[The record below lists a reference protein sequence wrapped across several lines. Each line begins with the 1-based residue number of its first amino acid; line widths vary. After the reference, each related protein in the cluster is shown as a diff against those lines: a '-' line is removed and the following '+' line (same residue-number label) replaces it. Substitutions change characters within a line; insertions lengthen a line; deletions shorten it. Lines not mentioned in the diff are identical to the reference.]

1 MRQGLPLVEQT
12 FTTAGQWQRSQELD
26 QGLPAARYQGCSGV
40 TSRYGSGPP
49 AAARPRHYR
58 SGVRTWFEIEE
69 TDVYLTA
76 RETLLRR
83 CEAWAAA
90 RGLTMAPSLAE
101 ALLDSR
107 HFSTDGRLGYWT
119 PAQVERAL
127 LHWIPGKVTAAP
139 QDLLGAPETLRT
151 LLRYLQA
158 TGLRDPRGATVAEN
172 EAAIDAAAAEFSA
185 AIADPDKYGL
195 AKTMALAAGLD
206 QPEALEDFLQSGP
219 ESLPDVDPEV
229 VQAAMARQARLP
241 ALNAERRMPQLPV
254 RLPARAELAVAAGR
268 SKVACQF
275 RALAEWLGP
284 QGRALTPAK
293 NIRPADARELIT
305 LLGTGDEGLKFRSA
319 AELPGLNLVVSWAL
333 EARLIRR
340 QGTRLLPVP
349 KARPLLADAEALWQR
364 AFEAAFAIGD
374 AACRPTWAD
383 EPPSPVQQ
391 TYDLVVPD
399 VLATI
404 YSMEEPVPVPRLAE
418 SVWQGV
424 EARFDLDH
432 VSSFLLKSLRART
445 DRDVEHIFDAFEAL
459 GAVTSVRAMAD
470 GMFLQD
476 LANPA
481 ASPFDR
487 AGSAALRRQL
497 KEPVRLVSLT
507 PLGTRA
513 MRERMLAE
521 GREAALVGELAD
533 AAPAE
538 MLGVVA
544 EHYTDASAAEEV
556 ARWREAHG
564 GSLDPLVQ
572 AIDDCPFVTRRVALL
587 QALASAVPEG
597 SQLLTDLARDPEH
610 RPVALL
616 TRRTDLRPPD
626 ATPEEATWMMI
637 GTLLE
642 LLELGGPEAV
652 SEQLAQLPPGQRK
665 ECVRTVLASGFPVP
679 ETLEEFRSLV
689 AAPLLHG
696 PPRLHPAADV
706 TRTQRTRPKRPRR
719 R

>member
-1 MRQGLPLVEQT
+1 
-12 FTTAGQWQRSQELD
+12 
-26 QGLPAARYQGCSGV
+26 
-40 TSRYGSGPP
+40 
-49 AAARPRHYR
+49 
-58 SGVRTWFEIEE
+58 VRTWFEIEE

-83 CEAWAAA
+83 CGAWAAA
-90 RGLTMAPSLAE
+90 RGLVMVPSLAE

-107 HFSTDGRLGYWT
+107 HFSSDGRLGYWT

-127 LHWIPGKVTAAP
+127 LGWIPGKVTAAP
-139 QDLLGAPETLRT
+139 ENLLDAPETLRT
-151 LLRYLQA
+151 MLRYLAA

-185 AIADPDKYGL
+185 AIADPARYGL

-206 QPEALEDFLQSGP
+206 KPEAIEAFLQGGP
-219 ESLPDVDPEV
+219 ETLPDVDPGV

-241 ALNAERRMPQLPV
+241 ALNAERKMAQLPV
-254 RLPARAELAVAAGR
+254 RLPALEELATAAEH
-268 SKVACQF
+268 SKVVTQF
-275 RALAEWLGP
+275 RALTEWLGP
-284 QGRALTPAK
+284 LGRELTAAK
-293 NIRPADARELIT
+293 NIRPADARDLIS
-305 LLGTGDEGLKFRSA
+305 LLGTGDDGLKFHSA
-319 AELPGLNLVVSWAL
+319 AELPGLSLVIAWAQQ
-333 EARLIRR
+333 ARVIRR
-340 QGTRLLPVP
+340 QGTRLLPVA

-364 AFEAAFAIGD
+364 AFEAAFAIGE
-374 AACRPTWAD
+374 AVCRSTWAD

-399 VLATI
+399 ILATV

-424 EARFDLDH
+424 EAKFDLDQ
-432 VSSFLLKSLRART
+432 VSSFILESLRARAE
-445 DRDVEHIFDAFEAL
+445 RDVAHIFDAFEAL

-476 LANPA
+476 LADPA

-487 AGSAALRRQL
+487 PRSAALRRQM
-497 KEPVRLVSLT
+497 KDPVQLVSLT

-513 MRERMLAE
+513 VRERMLAE

-533 AAPAE
+533 AVPAE

-544 EHYTDASAAEEV
+544 EHYTSASAAEEI

-587 QALASAVPEG
+587 QTLARAVPEG
-597 SQLLTDLARDPEH
+597 PQLLSDLARDPSR
-610 RPVALL
+610 RPVVLL
-616 TRRTDLRPPD
+616 ARRPDLRPPD
-626 ATPEEATWMMI
+626 ATPEEATWMMV
-637 GTLLE
+637 GTFLE

-652 SEQLAQLPPGQRK
+652 TEQLNQFPPGRRK
-665 ECVRTVLASGFPVP
+665 EFARTVLASGFPVP
-679 ETLEEFRSLV
+679 ETLEEFRTLV

-696 PPRLHPAADV
+696 RPQPHPAAHV
-706 TRTQRTRPKRPRR
+706 TRTQHTRPKRPRR
-719 R
+719 H

>member
-1 MRQGLPLVEQT
+1 M
-12 FTTAGQWQRSQELD
+12 
-26 QGLPAARYQGCSGV
+26 
-40 TSRYGSGPP
+40 
-49 AAARPRHYR
+49 
-58 SGVRTWFEIEE
+58 RTWFEIEE
-69 TDVYLTA
+69 TDVYLTV

-83 CEAWAAA
+83 CAAWTAS
-90 RGLTMAPSLAE
+90 RGLAMVPSLAE

-127 LHWIPGKVTAAP
+127 LHWVPGKVTAAP
-139 QDLLGAPETLRT
+139 EDLLGAPETLRS
-151 LLRYLQA
+151 LLRYLEA

-185 AIADPDKYGL
+185 AVADPGRYGL

-206 QPEALEDFLQSGP
+206 NPEAIEAFLQEGP
-219 ESLPDVDPEV
+219 GTPPDVDPGV

-241 ALNAERRMPQLPV
+241 ALNAERKMTQLPV
-254 RLPARAELAVAAGR
+254 RLPAPDELATAAEH
-268 SKVACQF
+268 SKVVAQF
-275 RALAEWLGP
+275 RALAEWLRP
-284 QGRALTPAK
+284 QGRELTVAK
-293 NIRPADARELIT
+293 NIRPADARELVI
-305 LLGTGDEGLKFRSA
+305 LLGAGDEGLKFRSA
-319 AELPGLNLVVSWAL
+319 SELPGLSLVVGWAL
-333 EARLIRR
+333 QARIIRR
-340 QGTRLLPVP
+340 QGIRLLPVA

-364 AFEAAFAIGD
+364 AFEAAFAISD
-374 AACRPTWAD
+374 VVCRPAWAD

-391 TYDLVVPD
+391 TFDVVVPD
-399 VLATI
+399 VLASI
-404 YSMEEPVPVPRLAE
+404 YSMVEPVPVPRVAE

-424 EARFDLDH
+424 EARFDLAH
-432 VSSFLLKSLRART
+432 VSSYALESLRART
-445 DRDVEHIFDAFEAL
+445 NRDVEHVFDAFEAL

-470 GMFLQD
+470 AMFLQD
-476 LANPA
+476 LADPA

-487 AGSAALRRQL
+487 VRSAALRRQM
-497 KEPVRLVSLT
+497 KDPVRLVALT

-521 GREAALVGELAD
+521 GREAGLVGELEA

-544 EHYTDASAAEEV
+544 EHYTGASGAQEI
-556 ARWREAHG
+556 ARWREANG
-564 GSLDPLVQ
+564 GSLDPLLA

-587 QALASAVPEG
+587 QTLVGAVPEG
-597 SQLLTDLARDPEH
+597 PRLLADLSRDPRH

-616 TRRTDLRPPD
+616 ARRAEVRPAN

-637 GTLLE
+637 GSMLE

-652 SEQLAQLPPGQRK
+652 TEQLSQLPSGQRK
-665 ECVRTVLASGFPVP
+665 ELVRTVLASGFPVP
-679 ETLEEFRSLV
+679 ETIEEFRTLV
-689 AAPLLHG
+689 AAPILHG
-696 PPRLHPAADV
+696 PPQPHTAAHV

-719 R
+719 H